1 MKNRFMGLPLLRWL
15 LPTACV
21 LLAVFFYTAIPGF
34 HFSGLICLGVT
45 GILLCYNLFS
55 LLICRY
61 PKTIRFLRR
70 IFTTVLCIGI
80 SVVLITACV
89 VVYTAQGG
97 DLRLDC
103 QYVLVLGCK
112 VNPNG
117 PSLSLSERIEATYQY
132 LIKNPY
138 AICIA
143 SGGQGPDEPMTEARC
158 IYDHLTAKGID
169 PGRIWIEDKSTSTWE
184 NLNFSMDLIEKKTG
198 SRPTA
203 IGLVSSEYHLFRA
216 GLLAKEC
223 GITIQGIPARTGWV
237 ALRINNYLREVA
249 GVWHYLILGGQYHD

>member
-1 MKNRFMGLPLLRWL
+1 MKKKLIGLPLIRWL
-15 LPTACV
+15 SPAIYI
-21 LLAVFFYTAIPGF
+21 LLAVFYYTAIPGF
-34 HFSGLICLGVT
+34 SFSGLICLGIT
-45 GILLCYNLFS
+45 AILLCYNAFS
-55 LLICRY
+55 ILSDHY
-61 PKTIRFLRR
+61 PKTIRLIRR
-70 IFTTVLCIGI
+70 IFTAVLCVGI
-80 SVVLITACV
+80 CIVLVTAGIV
-89 VVYTAQGG
+89 IYAAQGG

-117 PSLSLSERIEATYQY
+117 PSLSLSERIDATYRY
-132 LIKNPY
+132 LTKNPY

-143 SGGQGPDEPMTEARC
+143 SGGQGPDEPMPEAQC

-169 PGRIWIEDKSTSTWE
+169 PDRIWLEEESTSTWE
-184 NLNFSMDLIEKKTG
+184 NLNFSLDLIESKTG
-198 SRPTA
+198 KRPQA

-223 GITIQGIPARTGWV
+223 GITTLGIPARTSWV

-249 GVWHYLILGGQYHD
+249 GIWHYLILGGQYSD